1 MEPDESGLLFDKLLN
16 LEDDEVEVTLENNV
30 HLKGIIIG
38 FFFGMQHWNE
48 PFVLKWHLVKKQDEY
63 TFGKGSLGASIG
75 AIFYHTEVRS
85 IRFLQDNSMMV
96 FK

>member
-1 MEPDESGLLFDKLLN
+1 
-16 LEDDEVEVTLENNV
+16 
-30 HLKGIIIG
+30 
-38 FFFGMQHWNE
+38 
-48 PFVLKWHLVKKQDEY
+48 LKWHLVKKQDEY